1 MKPWP
6 FLRDKFL
13 LLLLHLVCMGLL
25 SAFLRLTGY
34 GGEKA
39 LLILIFWFLI
49 LAAWLAVTYLQR
61 KKYFDEAEKILSGM
75 EEKYLLGELLPP
87 SFRLEDKL
95 YRQMLHRS
103 NKSVIERIRALED
116 EKREYKEF
124 IESWVHEIKAPITG
138 IALLCENGRR
148 AAGTAVDRD
157 LLRDVTLE
165 NQKIENLVEQALYY
179 ARMEKVY
186 QDFLIRETDL
196 QEIAQEVLRK
206 NRLLLIGKKVR
217 AEVVCPHR
225 VYTDG
230 KWIAFILNQM
240 MLNSVKYC
248 GDGPE
253 FLITTKPSEKGVLLI
268 FEDNGRG
275 IPEED
280 LPRIFD
286 KGFTGSNGRTGEGA
300 VGKATGAAETARIGT
315 ARVETVGMGATGMG
329 LYLCRRLCEKLG
341 VGLWAESA
349 PGRGTRMILEFP
361 VSRYIAREGTE
372 KHGR

>member
-25 SAFLRLTGY
+25 STFLRLTGY

-39 LLILIFWFLI
+39 LLLLIFWFLI

-103 NKSVIERIRALED
+103 NKSVIERIRTLED

-148 AAGTAVDRD
+148 AAGMAPSRE

-248 GDGPE
+248 CGQPE

-286 KGFTGSNGRTGEGA
+286 KGFTGSHGRTKEGA
-300 VGKATGAAETARIGT
+300 DEIGT
-315 ARVETVGMGATGMG
+315 ARVETAGMGATGMG
-329 LYLCRRLCEKLG
+329 LYLCHRLCEKLG

-349 PGRGTRMILEFP
+349 PGSGTRMIMEFP
-361 VSRYIAREGTE
+361 VSRYIA
-372 KHGR
+372 KLN